1 MPAVLL
7 YGDSNTFGTPPMAA
21 LGEDRRL
28 DARTRWPGILSAAL
42 GPEVEVI
49 EEGHPG
55 RTTVHDDPIEGAHRN
70 GLTILPAIVESHR
83 PIEMAVLMLGTNDH
97 KQRFALTGFDIA
109 RGARR
114 LVEVMQASGH
124 IRQIL
129 WICPPPP
136 LERGCLAEM
145 FAGAEARGKG
155 VAAHMRSMAAECGV
169 AFLDAGDLIAV
180 DPLDGVHLNEAAHA
194 ALGHAVAL
202 RLRAMLG
209 TGQHGV

>member
-1 MPAVLL
+1 MATVLL
-7 YGDSNTFGTPPMAA
+7 YGDSNTYGTPPMATLA
-21 LGEDRRL
+21 EDRRF
-28 DARTRWPGILSAAL
+28 DAATRWPGVLRAAL
-42 GPEVEVI
+42 GPDVTVI

-83 PIEMAVLMLGTNDH
+83 PIDLAVLMLGTNDH
-97 KQRFALTGFDIA
+97 KGRFGLTGFDIA

-124 IRQIL
+124 VRRIL

-136 LERGCLAEM
+136 RERGCLAEM
-145 FAGAEARGKG
+145 FLGAEGRGG
-155 VAAHMRSMAAECGV
+155 TVAAHAKTMAAELGV
-169 AFLDAGDLIAV
+169 AFLDAGAIIAV

-194 ALGHAVAL
+194 TLGKAVAEKVRTIL
-202 RLRAMLG
+202 AQG
-209 TGQHGV
+209 